1 MKLNVYICMFFF
13 DIFFNFNVLIDLK
26 KNNNNI
32 LCCYKFNDCLIVL
45 WVIFINFFLLFFYV
59 FVVFIFVVF
68 LLLGFVIIVYRF
80 IYI

>member
-1 MKLNVYICMFFF
+1 MKLNVYICMFFI

-45 WVIFINFFLLFFYV
+45 
-59 FVVFIFVVF
+59 
-68 LLLGFVIIVYRF
+68 
-80 IYI
+80 